1 MFKKTKQNLV
11 AIHPIFF
18 VLGNILKLDKQ
29 WQKKYIFL
37 ILLFLSEKQNCIRF
51 FCAIKDQESENSRYI
66 VILYLIWQKWTQFCF
81 SLRHKVIKEINKT
94 ERTEQKGLEPKYLEQ
109 VWWGVVEEFPCEESA
124 ELENALKPKKFF
136 RFPSF

>member
-51 FCAIKDQESENSRYI
+51 FCAIKDQESGKTQSLHCHTVFDMTKMNTILLFSKTQSDKRKSTKQRGLSR
-66 VILYLIWQKWTQFCF
+66 KD
-81 SLRHKVIKEINKT
+81 
-94 ERTEQKGLEPKYLEQ
+94 
-109 VWWGVVEEFPCEESA
+109 
-124 ELENALKPKKFF
+124 
-136 RFPSF
+136 